1 MSDSLLATK
10 FYVPH
15 PGPNLVHRQRLL
27 DRLDESVQRGNL
39 LTLISTPAGYGKTTL
54 LGEWIQASSYSKT
67 WLTLDE
73 GDNDP
78 VRFLTYLVY
87 ALREINP
94 GFGETM
100 LTNTGS
106 SQTQISNMQL
116 TSLLNELFE
125 LPDKSLIILDDYHCI
140 SKQTIHDALS
150 NLIEHSPSHVHFVIS
165 SRADPPLP
173 ISRLRA
179 RGQVTELRQN
189 DLQFTL
195 DEAAEFLAK
204 NPAFNLTREDISALT
219 SRTEGWAAGL
229 QMASAS
235 LVEQSDVSAFIQEFT
250 GSNRFILD
258 FLIEEVLVNQPESI
272 QDFLLHASILDQQC
286 GPLCDQLISGLIG
299 LGTNSQDTLE
309 QLEHKNLFIIPLDD
323 HREWYRFHRLFSD
336 LLRQRLELLYP
347 DRIQLLHQR
356 ASQWYQEHGFREEA
370 IEHAFHAGDDQR
382 AADLIEASAEAI
394 LMQSQVTT
402 LLTWLKNLP
411 PDELQTRPV
420 LSVYYA
426 WVLLWSGAPLEIID
440 SHMQL
445 AGSRQSHSAHALPLQ
460 AFLKI
465 YNGDVEQ
472 AIRLSRQA
480 LDQLPEDDL
489 LLRSLAN
496 FILASSYLALGETET
511 GIGILEKTARTSQQV
526 GNVMIATLILCEL
539 GDESQKLGQLKQAQR
554 LYNQALEIS
563 TSAQGNPLPVAG
575 KAMIGLGDLEREWN
589 HLEAAQELTTKGIAL
604 AEQWSVLGTFE
615 GCINLVMIKD
625 ALGDKENADQIF
637 SQVHELAYQF
647 DASEVDDQVV
657 EMVAARRNI
666 AYGDLASVEEWIK
679 NRSLDA
685 PIPGTE
691 SDEVEQLLQAR
702 LRKYENSIHARYL
715 IAREDYDRALT
726 LLEGVLTEAESMKRL
741 YLKIEVEILRALAFH
756 AQGKQQPAVDA
767 LSDALQLARP
777 EGFVRVFLDFGGTLR
792 RALEAA
798 IYEFSEPS
806 LVAYS
811 QTILDSFTTQAPSKT
826 TSSSTRIGELAES
839 LSERELDVLRLLPSS
854 LSSTEMANEL
864 SISINTLRSHLKNI
878 YTKLDSHS
886 RYEAIARA
894 REAGLL

>member
-10 FYVPH
+10 FFVPH

-27 DRLDESVQRGNL
+27 DRLDESVQRGNH

-54 LGEWIQASSYSKT
+54 LGEWFQASHYSKT

-87 ALREINP
+87 ALREITP
-94 GFGETM
+94 GFGKTL
-100 LTNTGS
+100 LTDTGS
-106 SQTQISNMQL
+106 LQTQISNMQL

-140 SKQTIHDALS
+140 IKQTIHDAVS
-150 NLIEHSPSHVHFVIS
+150 NLIEHSPLHVHFVIS

-179 RGQVTELRQN
+179 RGQVTALRQN

-195 DEAAEFLAK
+195 DEAAEFLTK
-204 NPAFNLTREDISALT
+204 NPAFNLSREDISALT
-219 SRTEGWAAGL
+219 NRTEGWAAGL

-258 FLIEEVLVNQPESI
+258 FLIEEVLDNQPESI

-286 GPLCDQLISGLIG
+286 GPLCDQLISGLID
-299 LGTNSQDTLE
+299 LGTSSQDTLE

-347 DRIQLLHQR
+347 DRRQSLHQR
-356 ASQWYQEHGFREEA
+356 ASQWYQEHGFREAA
-370 IEHAFHAGDDQR
+370 IEHAFQAGDDQR

-402 LLTWLKNLP
+402 LLSWLKNLP

-445 AGSRQSHSAHALPLQ
+445 AASRQSHSAHALPLQ
-460 AFLKI
+460 AFLEI
-465 YNGDVEQ
+465 YNGDVEL

-480 LDQLPEDDL
+480 LDQLPEEDL

-496 FILASSYLALGETET
+496 FILASSYLALGETEA

-563 TSAQGNPLPVAG
+563 TSTQGDLLPVAG

-589 HLEAAQELTTKGIAL
+589 HLEAAQKLTTKGIAL

-625 ALGDKENADQIF
+625 ALGDKETADQIF
-637 SQVHELAYQF
+637 TQVHELAYQF
-647 DASEVDDQVV
+647 DASEVDDRVV

-666 AYGDLASVEEWIK
+666 TYGDLASVEEWIK

-685 PIPGTE
+685 PFPGTG
-691 SDEVEQLLQAR
+691 SGEVEQLLQAR

-715 IAREDYDRALT
+715 IARGEYDRALT

-741 YLKIEVEILRALAFH
+741 YLKIEAEILRALAFY
-756 AQGKQQPAVDA
+756 AQGKQQPTVEA

-777 EGFVRVFLDFGGTLR
+777 EGFIRVFLDYGDALR
-792 RALEAA
+792 SALEAS
-798 IYEFSEPS
+798 ISGFSEPS
-806 LVAYS
+806 LMAYG
-811 QTILDSFTTQAPSKT
+811 QKILDSFTTQASSKS
-826 TSSSTRIGELAES
+826 TSSPTRIGETVES

-854 LSSTEMANEL
+854 LSSTEMASEL